1 LVELRACPNS
11 RDGADKPASIF
22 TRDMEDVDEFVRR
35 WDRPGFGVYYGALT
49 RNKRRGTIE
58 NAFEM
63 PSVWVDNDQTPK
75 DELRATLLASFCPPS
90 VIIDSGRGLHAYWL
104 LNEAEDVSAAQTND
118 HPMVDLLRSLRR
130 IYAGD
135 PAVCDLARIMRLP
148 GSHNTKYGEPR
159 PVTVIHQSDARY
171 SLADLVE
178 WMSWQE
184 PLVGEP
190 GNPFLAAADS
200 LGIRPAAALTDMAPG
215 NIHETQLRVSAA
227 MVAAGK
233 AEDEIVAELIDA
245 TKAVAPANWNWKQE
259 EAGIREMVRGAV
271 KKYSVVNI
279 ADARKK
285 KTSNGGDAAG
295 TRAADDKEAI
305 LIRVARVAM
314 EAWDAP
320 LITVG
325 GELWTYDAG
334 CWRMFDPELEHRLR
348 VHIQG
353 AVEALRVA
361 PNNSTLNGAYRYI
374 YERPELVRA
383 DVLWDRAG
391 VIVGRNGALNME
403 TGRVEPHHEVHYA
416 TRRVACAI
424 DPAAECPVWR
434 EFLRQS
440 LPDGAAETLQEWFG
454 AALVRGKVREL
465 SKGLII
471 YGPSRTGK
479 TQITEVTRALL
490 GGATCGLRVRAMSE
504 RFGMQPLIGAA
515 GWIADDAVG
524 QREEM
529 DAEAWKV
536 VVTGESVSVER
547 KNKTSLEVAFDLPVL
562 LTMNNFPIV
571 KDDSDAVY
579 NRALVLPMD
588 RQWAEEE
595 AQPIARTV
603 VASELSGVLN
613 WALEGWDR
621 LKARGRYTPPPCMIA
636 AGKEFKGQNNPME
649 EFLSLCVEKAPD
661 MFVMRDDFLRI
672 FNHWLKREIQVRN
685 PWSGKAVG
693 LAIANNNLMK
703 IPGDLIKKGRVWIG
717 IRFTE
722 PALAFE
728 EKDFSQPDPS
738 LDTLNFGMTPQLY
751 ERYHKVDLK
760 RTRF

>member
-1 LVELRACPNS
+1 
-11 RDGADKPASIF
+11 
-22 TRDMEDVDEFVRR
+22 
-35 WDRPGFGVYYGALT
+35 
-49 RNKRRGTIE
+49 
-58 NAFEM
+58 
-63 PSVWVDNDQTPK
+63 
-75 DELRATLLASFCPPS
+75 
-90 VIIDSGRGLHAYWL
+90 
-104 LNEAEDVSAAQTND
+104 
-118 HPMVDLLRSLRR
+118 
-130 IYAGD
+130 
-135 PAVCDLARIMRLP
+135 
-148 GSHNTKYGEPR
+148 
-159 PVTVIHQSDARY
+159 
-171 SLADLVE
+171 
-178 WMSWQE
+178 
-184 PLVGEP
+184 
-190 GNPFLAAADS
+190 
-200 LGIRPAAALTDMAPG
+200 
-215 NIHETQLRVSAA
+215 
-227 MVAAGK
+227 
-233 AEDEIVAELIDA
+233 
-245 TKAVAPANWNWKQE
+245 VAPANWNWKLE
-259 EAGIREMVRGAV
+259 EAGIREMVRGAA
-271 KKYSVVNI
+271 KKFGASVVNLSER
-279 ADARKK
+279 RKK
-285 KTSNGGDAAG
+285 TGNGGVLDAEGAQ
-295 TRAADDKEAI
+295 TSDKGAI

-374 YERPELVRA
+374 HERPELVRA

-391 VIVGRNGALNME
+391 VIVGRNGALNMQ

-416 TRRVACAI
+416 TRRVACDI

-440 LPDGAAETLQEWFG
+440 LPDGAADTLQEWFG

-479 TQITEVTRALL
+479 TQVTEVTRALL

-547 KNKTSLEVAFDLPVL
+547 KNKTSLEVSFDLPVL
-562 LTMNNFPIV
+562 LTMNNYPVV

-579 NRALVLPMD
+579 NRALVLPMT
-588 RQWAEEE
+588 RQWSEAE

-613 WALEGWDR
+613 WALEGWGR
-621 LKARGRYTPPPCMIA
+621 LQKRGMYDPPKAMIA
-636 AGKEFKGQNNPME
+636 AVRDFKGQNNAFQD
-649 EFLSLCVEKAPD
+649 FLDLCVTVNPD
-661 MFVMRDDFLRI
+661 RMVMREDFRVC
-672 FNHWLKREIQVRN
+672 FNQWLKTEVQARN
-685 PWSGKAVG
+685 EWSGKAIA
-693 LAIANNNLMK
+693 LAVKGSL
-703 IPGDLIKKGRVWIG
+703 PSVTGDRDSAGRGRVWVG
-717 IRFTE
+717 IEFTSDALLYLNSFSELKKTITDINHGIPISMRPE
-722 PALAFE
+722 P
-728 EKDFSQPDPS
+728 KI
-738 LDTLNFGMTPQLY
+738 
-751 ERYHKVDLK
+751 DLT